1 MEEYQKINKKVF
13 MTENNLLD
21 SFYEIVLY
29 QFDELYKYYNQ
40 LAECRN
46 SENYEEY
53 FFFADMIRNHI
64 TK

>member
-1 MEEYQKINKKVF
+1 MYMEDLYGRISKINKIVF

-53 FFFADMIRNHI
+53 FFLLI
-64 TK
+64 

>member
-29 QFDELYKYYNQ
+29 QFDELYKYYN
-40 LAECRN
+40 
-46 SENYEEY
+46 
-53 FFFADMIRNHI
+53 
-64 TK
+64 